1 MLQSIQAK
9 LMRMI
14 LLICGTALLVACIA
28 FFIYEFITYRNI
40 SRNELATL
48 GRITAFNSSAAV
60 MFGDKDAGEQTLL
73 ALKAH
78 KNIVAAALY
87 DRKGAMLASYPDSLQ
102 AGDLPVGPQD
112 SSYHL
117 EGSFIT
123 GYESVLEDGKRV
135 GTLFLKADMQTVYNR
150 FAVFGIAAVCFFV
163 VVFLLTYLFSRR
175 LQRSVTEP
183 ILYLAGIAQQVSN
196 RKDYSVRAEK
206 KSNDEIGALTESLNS
221 MLTQIERQNDE
232 IRSLNATLEE
242 KIVMRTW
249 ELQQANYALTEQNE
263 FIQTIIDASVDV
275 IVVYDKD
282 LNYLMLNT
290 QALRVY
296 NKKREDVIG
305 RNFTEIFPNLVNT
318 AVHHNL
324 NSAVRGEFVHVEA
337 YRSKITDAWF
347 ENFFI
352 PLRDKDNQVDRVLV
366 IAHEITSIMKAKEKL
381 QQLNT
386 ELEKSNRDLEQFAY
400 VASHDLQE
408 PLRKIMTFS
417 DLSERNASN
426 PELQKRYLQKIAS
439 SAERMTSLIKEVLN
453 YSRLSNNNT
462 PSFTEVDLNTIVEQI
477 KDDLELSLAEKGAVI
492 ESDRLPLIQ
501 GIPLQLSQLF
511 LNLFT
516 NSLKFTDKTPHITIR
531 ARPLPEELA
540 GADERARDGAY
551 VQIIF
556 SDNGIGFEQKY
567 ADRIFS
573 IFQRLHAVDR
583 FDGTGIGLALCK
595 KIIESHGGWITVSSE
610 PGKGT
615 SFFLTLPYDPERNP
629 GLSRQATHENGNSL
643 TR

>member
-1 MLQSIQAK
+1 
-9 LMRMI
+9 RMI
-14 LLICGTALLVACIA
+14 LIICGAALLVACIA

-48 GRITAFNSSAAV
+48 GRITAFNSSAAL
-60 MFGDKDAGEQTLL
+60 MFGDEDAAEQTLL

-78 KNIVAAALY
+78 KNIAAAVLY
-87 DRKGAMLASYPDSLQ
+87 NDTGAILATYPDTIPAKESS
-102 AGDLPVGPQD
+102 PVLKD
-112 SSYHL
+112 SSYQFD
-117 EGSFIT
+117 GNFIM
-123 GYESVLEDGKRV
+123 GFEPVVEQGKRV

-150 FAVFGIAAVCFFV
+150 FAVFGMAAFSFFV
-163 VVFLLTYLFSRR
+163 VVLLFTYLFSRR

-183 ILYLAGIAQQVSN
+183 ILYLAGIARQVSS

-206 KSNDEIGALTESLNS
+206 KSSDEIGELTEALNA

-263 FIQTIIDASVDV
+263 FIQTIIDSSVNV

-282 LNYLMLNT
+282 LNYLMLNKM
-290 QALRVY
+290 ALQLY

-305 RNFTEIFPNLVNT
+305 RHVLEIFPTLENRPVYQNLKT
-318 AVHHNL
+318 AL
-324 NSAVRGEFVHVEA
+324 QGEFIHVEA
-337 YRSKITDAWF
+337 YRSEIYDAWF

-352 PLRDKDNQVDRVLV
+352 PLRDKDDQVDRVLL
-366 IAHEITSIMKAKEKL
+366 IAHEITGIMQAKEKL
-381 QQLNT
+381 QLLNT

-417 DLSERNASN
+417 DLSERNANN
-426 PELQKRYLQKIAS
+426 PEIQKRYLQKISS

-462 PSFTEVDLNTIVEQI
+462 PSFTEVDLNAIVEQI
-477 KDDLELSLAEKGAVI
+477 KDDLELSLNEKSALI
-492 ESDRLPLIQ
+492 ECDRLPVIR

-531 ARPLPEELA
+531 ARPLPEDGLQGDA
-540 GADERARDGAY
+540 IANAGAY

-595 KIIESHGGWITVSSE
+595 KIIESHGGWIAVSSE

-615 SFFLTLPYDPERNP
+615 SFFLTLPYDPQRNP
-629 GLSRQATHENGNSL
+629 AISREATHENDNSL